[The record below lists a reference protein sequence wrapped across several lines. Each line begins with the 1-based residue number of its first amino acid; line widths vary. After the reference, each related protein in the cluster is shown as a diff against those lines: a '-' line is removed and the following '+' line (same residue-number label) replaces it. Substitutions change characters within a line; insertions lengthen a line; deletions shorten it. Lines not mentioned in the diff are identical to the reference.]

1 MSGAKASN
9 DKKGGGLG
17 RVMGSYIAPDFTW
30 NEFTWLRQHW
40 DGKIVVKGVQSW
52 QDAKMCADAGLD
64 GGDTAGPSAADEFV
78 DEGNA

>member
-30 NEFTWLRQHW
+30 NEFTWLRKHW
-40 DGKIVVKGVQSW
+40 DGKIVVKGVQCW

-64 GGDTAGPSAADEFV
+64 GVLLSNHGGRNLDT
-78 DEGNA
+78 